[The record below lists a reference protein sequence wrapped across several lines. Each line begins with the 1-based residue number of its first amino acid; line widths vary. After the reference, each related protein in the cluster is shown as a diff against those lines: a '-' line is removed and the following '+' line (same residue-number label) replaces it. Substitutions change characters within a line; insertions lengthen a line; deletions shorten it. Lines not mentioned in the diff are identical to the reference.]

1 MNREQIKLL
10 KKHYKKGARVKLIN
24 LSDNFSKFK
33 AGEVGTIKKV
43 DGMGQIHVNW
53 DNGLQLALIYAL
65 DDFVVIS

>member
-33 AGEVGTIKKV
+33 GGEVGTIKKV
-43 DGMGQIHVNW
+43 DDMG
-53 DNGLQLALIYAL
+53 
-65 DDFVVIS
+65 

>member
-1 MNREQIKLL
+1 ML
-10 KKHYKKGARVKLIN
+10 KKHYKKGARLKLIN
-24 LSDNFSKFK
+24 LSDNFSKLK

-43 DGMGQIHVNW
+43 DDMGQIHVNW